1 MKSAADIIRSRN
13 CFELRNCETTE
24 TEKKVQPEDKD
35 TSIVS
40 SDTRNHY
47 PKYEPEVIKK
57 EIRPEVIAN
66 KFPEIQNNFQTKKY
80 WSG

>member
-1 MKSAADIIRSRN
+1 MKSAADITRSRN
-13 CFELRNCETTE
+13 CFELLNCETTE

-47 PKYEPEVIKK
+47 PKYEQ

-66 KFPEIQNNFQTKKY
+66 KFPENQNNFQTKKY
-80 WSG
+80 WPG